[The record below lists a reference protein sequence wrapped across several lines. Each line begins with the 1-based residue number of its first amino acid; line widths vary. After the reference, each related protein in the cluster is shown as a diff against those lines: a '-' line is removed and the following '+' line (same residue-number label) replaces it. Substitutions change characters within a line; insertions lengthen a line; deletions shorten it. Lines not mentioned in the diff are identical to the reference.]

1 MSWHHFIML
10 CYVMLCYVML
20 CYVMLCYVALNVRKG
35 LNLTVCLFVLG
46 FLTTLSIVTT
56 VLYQMTIIND

>member
-1 MSWHHFIML
+1 MDRVTSRNELASF
-10 CYVMLCYVML
+10 YYVML

-35 LNLTVCLFVLG
+35 LNLTICLFVLG

-56 VLYQMTIIND
+56 ILYQMTIIND